1 VQIIHLIAICKRRR
15 MAAELEGLI
24 AGGTT
29 RGIHIPLYALPLH
42 HPIDV

>member
-1 VQIIHLIAICKRRR
+1 

-29 RGIHIPLYALPLH
+29 RGFHIPLYALASRSS
-42 HPIDV
+42 DEV